1 MREEE
6 HVTPETR
13 LSPGIVP
20 RFPMPEGETTTVP
33 TAPTVP
39 HQSDARGGPVLP
51 EPTSTRDG
59 QTAAHEEEPD
69 TWARRFLGL
78 NANST
83 WPDEARRLAIA
94 VGLASLFGVSL
105 GLRKGGAAI
114 ALAAAGTP
122 TGILAVASVAVPAF
136 AIVLA
141 LADAPVDA
149 MALAKATSRAAAKA
163 GLVLAGLAPAAALFV
178 VTLEDAITVTIVG
191 FGGLFLSGAVASR
204 SFSNELAPL
213 IKSAPAATRA
223 AMSFAMPTFLVFA
236 AVLAAR
242 VWWIALPFLTEIR

>member
-1 MREEE
+1 
-6 HVTPETR
+6 VTAQT
-13 LSPGIVP
+13 LVSPA
-20 RFPMPEGETTTVP
+20 FPMPEGETKTETAVP
-33 TAPTVP
+33 TG
-39 HQSDARGGPVLP
+39 ARHP
-51 EPTSTRDG
+51 EPSGAPVAPVPEPPSRVEA
-59 QTAAHEEEPD
+59 QPAAEAADEEPD

-78 NANST
+78 SPAST
-83 WPDEARRLAIA
+83 WPDEARRLAVA

-122 TGILAVASVAVPAF
+122 TGILAVAAVAIPAF

-141 LADAPVDA
+141 LANAPVDA

-178 VTLEDAITVTIVG
+178 VTVEDAVTVTVVG
-191 FGGLFLSGAVASR
+191 FGGLLLAGAIASR
-204 SFSNELAPL
+204 SFSKELAPL

-223 AMSFAMPTFLVFA
+223 AMSFAMPAFLVFA

-242 VWWIALPFLTEIR
+242 VWWIALPFLTESS